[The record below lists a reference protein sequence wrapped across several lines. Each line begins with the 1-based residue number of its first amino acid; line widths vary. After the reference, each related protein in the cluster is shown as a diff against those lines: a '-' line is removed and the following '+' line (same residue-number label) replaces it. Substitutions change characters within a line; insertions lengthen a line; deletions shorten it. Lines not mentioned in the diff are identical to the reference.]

1 MQAPALPFNE
11 AERLEALRSYGPVE
25 PVPDPDFD
33 DLALLAAEICDTPI
47 ALVTLVDEDHQWL
60 KGRAGTDLTQTSR
73 EVSFCGHAIL
83 GTDLFIVP
91 DTSQDARFAD
101 NPLVVA
107 DPNIRSYTGAPLITS
122 DGYALGTV
130 CVIDRQPRLL
140 TPQQSEALKSLG
152 RRIVAL
158 FELRRAQTDLTA
170 GRRRAASFSSGPA
183 HLTPDAVRNRRRA
196 PGYVRAFLT

>member
-1 MQAPALPFNE
+1 MQAPAMPINE

-33 DLALLAAEICDTPI
+33 DLALLAAEMCDAPI

-83 GTDLFIVP
+83 GTELFVVP
-91 DTSQDARFAD
+91 DVAEDPRFAD
-101 NPLVVA
+101 NPLVIA
-107 DPNIRSYTGAPLITS
+107 DPNIRSYTGAPLINA
-122 DGYALGTV
+122 DGFALGTV
-130 CVIDRQPRLL
+130 CVIDREPRILSRAEAKAL
-140 TPQQSEALKSLG
+140 TALS

-158 FELRRAQTDLTA
+158 FELRRAQAELKQAIDDLRESRTA
-170 GRRRAASFSSGPA
+170 RSA
-183 HLTPDAVRNRRRA
+183 
-196 PGYVRAFLT
+196 